1 MTTVTTICFGI
12 LFVAGVLCL
21 TRVLWVGSSLADRI
35 VALDS
40 MLIVFVGGIAV
51 LTVRRESGGYVD
63 VLVVAA
69 LLGFLATTTVARYIE
84 RRGA

>member
-1 MTTVTTICFGI
+1 MTTVTSICFGI
-12 LFVAGVLCL
+12 LALAGILCL
-21 TRVLWVGSSLADRI
+21 ARVLRPGSLADRI

-40 MLIVFVGGIAV
+40 MLIVIVAGIAV
-51 LTVRRESGGYVD
+51 LTVRTGKSDYVD
-63 VLVVAA
+63 VLVVTA